1 MFEDLRRTISDLK
14 AQRRN
19 NSIKYRHEYLPKP
32 FKNDSFKRD
41 SFKGSFIN
49 NSLQAV
55 SQGQRKSMQMNGETS
70 FYNL

>member
-55 SQGQRKSMQMNGETS
+55 S
-70 FYNL
+70 